1 MRVAVDT
8 NVLIR
13 AVVGDDSVQASV
25 AAKILTDA
33 ELIAVASPC
42 LCEFVWVL
50 LRVYRFQ
57 PSDAAD
63 AIRALLASANVE
75 VNRPAV
81 EAGLAVLEAGGDFNE
96 TLQIQG
102 TAQADTIDLSNFT
115 TTSGAIV
122 TVTGLD
128 EPDTI
133 NLSNTAEEHIV
144 YLSSTDGGAT
154 GDVINS
160 FSVIQDLLLFKST
173 DFGGAGINLA
183 VAGSKSIAVN
193 GSAASKANLAGLGE
207 NFSGVIRISD
217 NAAAD
222 WNDVAAV
229 ADNAIEGINHGINVV
244 LLIDNG
250 ADTRVYFWNDGAETA
265 DSTVTP
271 NELTLI
277 GTLVSVSDATTVN
290 AVSF

>member
-102 TAQADTIDLSNFT
+102 TAQADTI
-115 TTSGAIV
+115 
-122 TVTGLD
+122 
-128 EPDTI
+128 
-133 NLSNTAEEHIV
+133 NLSNTAQEHIV

-173 DFGGAGINLA
+173 DFGEAGINLA